1 MSDREPVRLT
11 SLDESFDTAL
21 KDLLG
26 GVDVRSA
33 TVVPPAAGSV
43 AGPTR
48 SDQALAY
55 LKATYGLEPL
65 ASGAPVAVERT
76 GGLGGFLRRLARRLF
91 VSRTYHATLVT
102 MVADVAERQ
111 AALDARLQALA
122 SAQSLA
128 NERAARVVFRLWG
141 DYNHLVRVVLDHH
154 VNEVFG
160 AFERH
165 FGAFQDHFHAFE
177 RHFGAFQEHFQAFE
191 RHFDANVETVRE
203 VTEALRKLE
212 QAVHEIE
219 GPHDE
224 LVRSVT
230 ELLATRAR
238 EEVLA
243 RRVEALEDLR
253 AGAAEPAAS

>member
-11 SLDESFDTAL
+11 SLDETFDDAM

-33 TVVPPAAGSV
+33 TVATPAA
-43 AGPTR
+43 AAAAPPTR
-48 SDQALAY
+48 VSEALGY
-55 LKATYGLEPL
+55 LRATYGLEPL
-65 ASGAPVAVERT
+65 ASGAPTAAERT
-76 GGLGGFLRRLARRLF
+76 GGLGGWLRRIARRLF
-91 VSRTYHATLVT
+91 VSRTYHSTLVT

-165 FGAFQDHFHAFE
+165 FGAFERHFGAFQDHFHAFE
-177 RHFGAFQEHFQAFE
+177 KQ
-191 RHFDANVETVRE
+191 FDASSAAVRE

-212 QAVHEIE
+212 QAVHQME
-219 GPHDE
+219 GPHDD
-224 LVRSVT
+224 LVRSVS
-230 ELLATRAR
+230 ELLAARAR

-243 RRVEALEDLR
+243 RRVEAIEGER
-253 AGAAEPAAS
+253 GATGEPTAS

>member
-1 MSDREPVRLT
+1 MSEREPVRLT
-11 SLDESFDTAL
+11 SLDETFDEAM

-33 TVVPPAAGSV
+33 TVAAPPGAVPAGAAPGRF
-43 AGPTR
+43 AE
-48 SDQALAY
+48 ALAY
-55 LKATYGLEPL
+55 LRGTYGLEPL
-65 ASGAPVAVERT
+65 ASGAPDAVERT
-76 GGLGGFLRRLARRLF
+76 AGLGGFVRRIARRLF

-102 MVADVAERQ
+102 MLAEVAERQ

-122 SAQSLA
+122 GAQSLA

-165 FGAFQDHFHAFE
+165 FGAFEEHFHAFE
-177 RHFGAFQEHFQAFE
+177 RQ
-191 RHFDANVETVRE
+191 FDASSEAVRE

-212 QAVHEIE
+212 QSVHQME

-224 LVRSVT
+224 LVRSVS

-238 EEVLA
+238 DEVLA
-243 RRVEALEDLR
+243 RRVEALEDAR
-253 AGAAEPAAS
+253 GAAGEPAQP

>member
-11 SLDESFDTAL
+11 SLDETFDDAM
-21 KDLLG
+21 KDLLA

-33 TVVPPAAGSV
+33 TVPTSSAAAAEQS
-43 AGPTR
+43 TR
-48 SDQALAY
+48 VSQALAY
-55 LKATYGLEPL
+55 LRATYGLEPL
-65 ASGAPVAVERT
+65 ASGAPAAAERI
-76 GGLGGFLRRLARRLF
+76 GGLGGWLRRIARKLF

-154 VNEVFG
+154 VNEVFAAFERHFG

-177 RHFGAFQEHFQAFE
+177 TQ
-191 RHFDANVETVRE
+191 FDASSAAVRE

-212 QAVHEIE
+212 REVHQME
-219 GPHDE
+219 GPHDD
-224 LVRSVT
+224 LVRSVS
-230 ELLATRAR
+230 ELLASRSR
-238 EEVLA
+238 EDVLA
-243 RRVEALEDLR
+243 RRVEALEGER
-253 AGAAEPAAS
+253 GKASEPATP